1 VGDLGNGL
9 EVGDV
14 VAGVA
19 NGLEVDGLGVV
30 VDEGGNVLGLVA
42 VGELGL
48 DAEAGQHD
56 LELVVGATVQVG
68 GGDDVV
74 TGVGE
79 SSEGHEESS
88 LAGGGGNSGNTTL
101 ESSNTLLEDI
111 DGRAVRGFAVSMLI
125 LMGIS
130 EGEKRG
136 NSLHDAGVDV
146 AKLLEAEE
154 AGTVGGVVEDIA
166 GGGVDG
172 DSTRLGDGVNLLA
185 IVL

>member
-1 VGDLGNGL
+1 MGDLGNGL

-111 DGRAVRGFAVSMLI
+111 DGGAVRGFTVSMLI
-125 LMGIS
+125 LMGVS
-130 EGEKRG
+130 EGEK